1 VEHIQIERAGEDG
14 AVGVLIIDRRERYNS
29 LDVRTARDLRK
40 AGLQLAR
47 DTSVR
52 AVVLRGTGGVFC
64 SGADLKYIRAG
75 GDAADLAY
83 LSPDKRETPKG
94 YGEIFRQILEY
105 IHSTI
110 SEIRRAPKPFIAAVD
125 GAAAAGGLGLA
136 LACDLVVAS
145 ERSTFEY
152 AYFKTGLSG
161 AESSTFFLPKLV
173 GLRRAAD
180 LALMNPRLG
189 AREARDMGLISAV
202 FADASFEDE
211 VAGLAA
217 RLASGPTAAHAAAKR
232 LMNESA
238 GVDRLDH
245 HLDRELAELAHV
257 ADGPDFAEGIDS
269 FFAKRT
275 PRFRGT

>member
-1 VEHIQIERAGEDG
+1 VEHIRIERAGDEG
-14 AVGVLIIDRRERYNS
+14 EVGLITIDRRERFNS

-47 DTSVR
+47 DRTVR
-52 AVVLRGTGGVFC
+52 AVVLRGSGGIFC
-64 SGADLKYIRAG
+64 SGADLKYIRDG
-75 GDAADLAY
+75 GDRAELGY
-83 LSPDKRETPKG
+83 LTPEQRETPKG

-105 IHSTI
+105 LHSTI

-180 LALMNPRLG
+180 LALLKPRLG
-189 AREARDMGLISAV
+189 AREARDLGLVSVV
-202 FADASFEDE
+202 FADDGFEAE
-211 VAGLAA
+211 VASLAG
-217 RLASGPTAAHAAAKR
+217 RLARGPTAAHAAAKR
-232 LMNESA
+232 LMNEAA

-245 HLDRELAELAHV
+245 HLDRELDELARV
-257 ADGPDFAEGIDS
+257 ADGPDFAEGIAA
-269 FFAKRT
+269 FFGKRA
-275 PRFRGT
+275 PRFRGE